1 MKIVCIN
8 VLISILFLKQIL
20 NVLSHSIVEL
30 TLGELYDN
38 TQLSKSLSFYKILD
52 LPNKDIKIFLRTMFF
67 NIVLFSVKFI
77 IK

>member
-20 NVLSHSIVEL
+20 NVLSHSRVEL

-52 LPNKDIKIFLRTMFF
+52 LPNKDIKIFLRKET
-67 NIVLFSVKFI
+67 VLM
-77 IK
+77 